1 MAVAAKDEASSCA
14 SAFRSSK
21 DRKRPALRPDPASDT
36 DTDTDTASA
45 MLDVRVHGHVD
56 LMTRLLSSSD
66 PSEFFSLL

>member
-1 MAVAAKDEASSCA
+1 MAAAAKDEASSCA

-21 DRKRPALRPDPASDT
+21 DRKRPALRPEPA
-36 DTDTDTASA
+36 TDTASA
-45 MLDVRVHGHVD
+45 MLDVRVHGRVD

>member
-1 MAVAAKDEASSCA
+1 MAAAAKDEASSCA

-21 DRKRPALRPDPASDT
+21 DRKRPALRPEPAS